1 MREKSLNSATLR
13 FIEAMN
19 QTCYSFYSIQEVV
32 LQKELVVK
40 DILLGTTHTIKEK
53 IATRTVKRDDIVFGR
68 I

>member
-1 MREKSLNSATLR
+1 
-13 FIEAMN
+13 MN